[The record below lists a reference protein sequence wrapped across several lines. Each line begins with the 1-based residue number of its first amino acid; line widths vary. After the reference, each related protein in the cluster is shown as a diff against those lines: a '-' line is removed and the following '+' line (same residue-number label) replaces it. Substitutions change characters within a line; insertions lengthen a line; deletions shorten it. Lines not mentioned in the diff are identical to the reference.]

1 MVQVL
6 RSYFFSLILCTA
18 LLCSMAEAHAAASLQ
33 GLSEQAAKAE
43 AASLLQQGKF
53 MEAYAEYTQ
62 LLRQYPAD
70 PEVNLGLARS
80 AVGSQ
85 RLNQAIMAYE
95 RVLEVFPAEATLYD
109 ELAQVYVVLGDT
121 TNALLAMEQKQARA
135 GTDPAAD
142 AAKIKAWSNQV
153 SRHQLHGNVRLGAM
167 YDSNAN
173 QGPASNKMMLGN
185 WNIEFPNAKHI
196 ESFAGY
202 AGAMLDYSWR
212 MGQNSPWYIVSDLQI
227 FSRGNTS
234 NKLRHSSTRSSL
246 WARGAA
252 GLRRL
257 GQRSLW
263 DIRVKA
269 EAFDYELY
277 SHIWSTGPELMY
289 AYAVSPKVQ
298 VIARGGIDKRDYAR
312 DRTKNGLYSNA
323 GLYGRFFFGSNS
335 QHEFMLGGKYTNG
348 MAKINDYSS
357 HGWEAS
363 ANLMFRLPKGFEF
376 GPFVAYGKDYYK
388 GPATI
393 LDLEKREEERVR
405 MGVSLNYN
413 ITAAWKIETSYQR
426 IQNNSNSD
434 IYKYNQDL
442 VSVGIAWSF

>member
-1 MVQVL
+1 MGQVL
-6 RSYFFSLILCTA
+6 RSCFFSLVLCTA
-18 LLCSMAEAHAAASLQ
+18 LLCTMAEAQAAASLKALTQ
-33 GLSEQAAKAE
+33 QAAKAE

-53 MEAYAEYTQ
+53 MEAYEEYTQ

-95 RVLEVFPAEATLYD
+95 RVLEVFPTEAALYD

-121 TNALLAMEQKQARA
+121 TNAVLTMEQKQAQA

-142 AAKIKAWSNQV
+142 AAKIKTWSNQV
-153 SRHQLHGNVRLGAM
+153 SRHQLHGNVRVGAM

-173 QGPASNKMMLGN
+173 QGPASNRMMLGN

-202 AGAMLDYSWR
+202 LGALLDYNWR
-212 MGQNSPWYIVSDLQI
+212 MGHNSPWYIVSDLQV
-227 FSRGNTS
+227 FSRGNSS
-234 NKLRHSSTRSSL
+234 NELRHSSTRSSL

-252 GLRRL
+252 GVRHL

-263 DIRVKA
+263 DVRVKA

-277 SHIWSTGPELMY
+277 SHIWSTGPEFMY

-298 VIARGGIDKRDYAR
+298 VITRGGIDKRDYAR
-312 DRTKNGLYSNA
+312 DRNKNGLYSNA

-348 MAKINDYSS
+348 MAKVNDYSS
-357 HGWEAS
+357 NGWEAS

-393 LDLEKREEERVR
+393 LDLENREEEHVR

-413 ITAAWKIETSYQR
+413 ISAAWKIETSYQR
-426 IQNNSNSD
+426 TENKSNSD
-434 IYKYNQDL
+434 MYKYNQDL
-442 VSVGIAWSF
+442 VSAGIAWSF

>member
-1 MVQVL
+1 MAQRF
-6 RSYFFSLILCTA
+6 RSCLFGLVLCTA
-18 LLCSMAEAHAAASLQ
+18 LLCLGAKAHAAASLQ
-33 GLSEQAAKAE
+33 GLSQQAAKAD

-53 MEAYAEYTQ
+53 MEAYEEYTQ
-62 LLRQYPAD
+62 LLRQFPAD

-80 AVGSQ
+80 AVGAQ

-95 RVLEVFPAEATLYD
+95 RVLEVFPTEPALYD

-121 TNALLAMEQKQARA
+121 TNALLTMEQKQARTN
-135 GTDPAAD
+135 TDPAAD

-153 SRHQLHGNVRLGAM
+153 SRHQLHGTVRVGGM

-185 WNIEFPNAKHI
+185 WNIEFPNAKHM

-202 AGAMLDYSWR
+202 LGAMLDYTWR
-212 MGQNSPWYIVSDLQI
+212 MGPNSPWYMVSDLQI
-227 FSRGNTS
+227 FSRGNSS
-234 NKLRHSSTRSSL
+234 NELRHSRTRSSL
-246 WARGAA
+246 WARGAT
-252 GLRRL
+252 GVRRL

-263 DIRVKA
+263 DVRVKA
-269 EAFDYELY
+269 EVFDYELY

-289 AYAVSPKVQ
+289 AYAISPKVQ

-323 GLYGRFFFGSNS
+323 GLYGRFFFGSKD
-335 QHEFMLGGKYTNG
+335 QHEFMVGGKYTKGTANVS
-348 MAKINDYSS
+348 DYSYN
-357 HGWEAS
+357 GWEAS

-413 ITAAWKIETSYQR
+413 INAAWKIETSFQR
-426 IQNNSNSD
+426 TQNKSNSD
-434 IYKYNQDL
+434 LYKYDQDI